1 MIGERLWV
9 RSHLYDITKV
19 LSARGRQLISF
30 AANVFD
36 LYYIPHKL
44 PESGL

>member
-9 RSHLYDITKV
+9 RSHLYDITKA

-36 LYYIPHKL
+36 LYYVPYKL
-44 PESGL
+44 LEIGV